1 MPTRSVTFRILC
13 IAAVSLA
20 TLSVAA
26 CGGAQARKA
35 RHLEKGQTYLAAGN
49 LEKARIEFQ
58 NALQIAPIDPEAR
71 FELGVV
77 DEKLAKI
84 REAAQLYQATI
95 DVSPDHLG
103 ARTNLARLFIFSGV
117 PDRALDLIKPALEKH
132 PDDSELLALRAAA
145 RVQQKDLQGAQTDAE
160 RAVQLDEKNE
170 DAIATLAG
178 IYTTTKAPEKAQS
191 LLEASVTK
199 IPATVDLRLALAQ
212 VYASE
217 DRPADAERI
226 LLELVKLRPNERAH
240 RIRLAQFYVR
250 QNQLD
255 PAEHTLRD
263 GIKAIPQDRDL
274 KLSLVEFLASRRS
287 REIAEKELKG
297 MVAADPNDFEMK
309 FALAKFYVSTR
320 QLPLAEGIY
329 RQVIDKEK
337 LDSAGLAARDR
348 LAELLVARDDIGA
361 AQSLIGEVLAKSP
374 RDDDA
379 LVLRGNIALAKKDP
393 KAAIADLRAVLR
405 DEPNAIGVMRALAR
419 AHLQNGEP
427 ALAEETMRRAVEA
440 NPKDASVRLDLAQLL
455 AQLGKPELAKPI
467 VAELVKDH
475 PDNLPALE
483 ALFRV
488 SAATKDFDAARAA
501 ADGIVATQPKAAEGY
516 YYQGMLAEEA
526 KRNEDALRLYAQ
538 AVDLQP
544 DGIDPLQAQI
554 HLLVM
559 SKRIP
564 DALKRLDQVIVSA
577 PASGFASNLKGEL
590 LLAQGH
596 MAEAQDA
603 FRQSIARAPAWWMPY
618 RGLAGAQIAAKDSDA
633 ALTTLRNAVSKVTEP
648 DNLRF
653 DIASYFERAGKPDEA
668 IQEYEELLRGNP
680 RSEAAANNL
689 AMLLVTYKKDPV
701 SVEQAKSLSARFA
714 DSANLSYLDTYGWVL
729 FKHGEAAASVPVLE
743 RVVSKAPDAPVAL
756 YHLGMAQS
764 QTGSSAQA
772 RGNLTR
778 AVQSGQKFSGLD
790 EAKATLDK
798 LAKLPSSGAAKT

>member
-1 MPTRSVTFRILC
+1 MPSRSVTSRILC
-13 IAAVSLA
+13 IGALSMAALA
-20 TLSVAA
+20 LSA

-49 LEKARIEFQ
+49 FEKARIEFQ
-58 NALQIAPIDPEAR
+58 NALQISPIDPEAR

-77 DEKLAKI
+77 NEKLAKI

-95 DVSPDHLG
+95 DVSPDHVG
-103 ARTNLARLFIFSGV
+103 ARTNLARLYVFSGV
-117 PDRALDLIKPALEKH
+117 PARALELVNPALEKH
-132 PDDSELLALRAAA
+132 PDNSELLALRAAA
-145 RVQQKDLQGAQTDAE
+145 HVQQKDLQSAQTDAE
-160 RAVQLDEKNE
+160 RAVQLDAKNE
-170 DAIATLAG
+170 DAVATLAG
-178 IYTTTKAPEKAQS
+178 IYTSTKAPEKAQS
-191 LLEASVTK
+191 LLETSIAK

-212 VYASE
+212 VYGSE
-217 DRPADAERI
+217 DRPADVERI
-226 LLELVKLRPNERAH
+226 LLELVSLRPGDRAH
-240 RIRLAQFYVR
+240 RIRLALFYAR

-255 PAEHTLRD
+255 PAEHALRD

-274 KLSLVEFLASRRS
+274 KMSLVEFLATRRS
-287 REIAEKELKG
+287 REIAEAELKG

-309 FALAKFYVSTR
+309 FALAKFYVNAS
-320 QLPLAEGIY
+320 QQPLAENIY

-337 LDSAGLAARDR
+337 LDTAGLAARDR
-348 LAELLVARDDIGA
+348 LAELLVQRNDVKE
-361 AQSLIGEVLAKSP
+361 AQALIGEVLAKSP

-379 LVLRGNIALAKKDP
+379 LVLRGNIALANKDP
-393 KAAIADLRAVLR
+393 KGAISDLRAVLR

-455 AQLGKPELAKPI
+455 AQLGKPEQAKPI
-467 VAELVKDH
+467 VAELVKDQ
-475 PDNLPALE
+475 PNNLPALE
-483 ALFRV
+483 TLFRI
-488 SAATKDFDAARAA
+488 SAATKDFGPAKSA

-526 KRNEDALRLYAQ
+526 KRNDDALRLYSQ

-544 DGIDPLQAQI
+544 DAIDPLQSQI
-554 HLLVM
+554 RLLVK

-564 DALKRLDQVIVSA
+564 DAIKRLDQVIALV
-577 PASGFASNLKGEL
+577 PASGLAGNLKGEL
-590 LLAQGH
+590 LLSQGRA
-596 MAEAQDA
+596 AEAQDA
-603 FRQSIARAPAWWMPY
+603 FHQAIARAPTWWVPY
-618 RGLAGAQIAAKDSDA
+618 RGLAGAQFAAKDSDA
-633 ALTTLRNAVSKVTEP
+633 ALATLRNAVSKVSEP

-653 DIASYFERAGKPDEA
+653 EIASYFERTAKPDEA
-668 IQEYEELLRGNP
+668 IQEYEEVLRGNP

-689 AMLLVTYKKDPV
+689 AMLLVTYKKDAA
-701 SVEQAKSLSARFA
+701 SVERAKSLTARFA

-764 QTGSSAQA
+764 QVGSATQA
-772 RGNLTR
+772 LGNLTR

-798 LAKLPSSGAAKT
+798 LAKLPSSGVAKT